1 MKEQQYEDCVSD
13 MSETLFARFQ
23 HFIDTQDRDTAKA
36 VMTEWMVDG
45 QDPQDGVYEFTFL
58 EDLTNV

>member
-1 MKEQQYEDCVSD
+1 MKEQHYEDCVSD

-23 HFIDTQDRDTAKA
+23 HFLDTEDKVTAKA
-36 VMTEWMVDG
+36 VMLEWMVDG